1 MGCFPHIPMRPAE
14 ATERLF
20 KPSGVRRVF
29 GRPGDGIGRTII
41 GESEDVQRRLLLLGE
56 KAGLRADKNNLL
68 LAPALC
74 FGGGQQ
80 GRGEFF
86 VKGETEIPR
95 AGGRSRIFP
104 GGSRGQRRGPGRH
117 GLGRARAAWRAGRK
131 GRRAWRRRSV
141 TLAVPSNCARAS
153 STACA
158 LASTAARC
166 LAVALSGQGKLL

>member
-1 MGCFPHIPMRPAE
+1 M
-14 ATERLF
+14 F

-86 VKGETEIPR
+86 VKGKQKFHALAVGLEFFR
-95 AGGRSRIFP
+95 AVAEVHGAVQGGMGLGER
-104 GGSRGQRRGPGRH
+104 GRH
-117 GLGRARAAWRAGRK
+117 GERVVKVGERG
-131 GRRAWRRRSV
+131 V
-141 TLAVPSNCARAS
+141 FC
-153 STACA
+153 
-158 LASTAARC
+158 
-166 LAVALSGQGKLL
+166 SGGL